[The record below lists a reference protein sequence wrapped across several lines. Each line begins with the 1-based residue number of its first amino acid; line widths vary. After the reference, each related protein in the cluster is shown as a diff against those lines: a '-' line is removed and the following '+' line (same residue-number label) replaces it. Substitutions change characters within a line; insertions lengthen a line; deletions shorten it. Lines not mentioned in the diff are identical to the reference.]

1 MISYILS
8 IITSITALTV
18 GTFFLGADKLMIVD
32 FAFFWGLICMTVG
45 ACFYVLQTGFL
56 DLFFEGFKKLS
67 AVAVPKSRSF
77 IETDKQLK
85 KDPSLMAWKQ
95 SVFLKGKSLFLGIG
109 SGMMLFSFT
118 SLLFI

>member
-1 MISYILS
+1 MSYILS
-8 IITSITALTV
+8 SMTSIAVLTV
-18 GTFFLGADKLMIVD
+18 GSFFLGADKLLIVN

-45 ACFYVLQTGFL
+45 ACFYILQTGFL

-67 AVAVPKSRSF
+67 AVAVPKSRSL

-85 KDPSLMAWKQ
+85 KDPSLRSWKQ

-109 SGMMLFSFT
+109 SGMMLFSFL
-118 SLLFI
+118 SLIFV